1 MAIHGKRYRQAEGLV
16 DRAKAYTI
24 DEAVGL
30 LTQFPKT
37 KFDETVDLSFSL
49 GVDPKHADQLVRGTV
64 VLPHG
69 TGKSVRVLVFSQ
81 GDKAKEAQSSGA
93 DYVGYKDLVDK
104 IKTGWADFDVAIAS
118 PDTMGEVGK
127 LGKMLGPKG
136 LMPSPKAGTVTQ
148 DVAKAVKEVK
158 AGRIEF
164 KVDKDGNLHMRV
176 GKLSFPKEKLLE
188 NINTAVESVISARP
202 PAVKGQYIKNIAISA
217 TMSPGIR
224 LDVAGFESKK

>member
-1 MAIHGKRYRQAEGLV
+1 MAKQSKRYKQAVELV
-16 DRAKAYTI
+16 DSNKSYSV

-69 TGKSVRVLVFSQ
+69 TGKPVRVLVFSQ
-81 GDKAKEAQSSGA
+81 GDKAKEAQGAGA
-93 DYVGYKDLVDK
+93 DYVGYKDLIDK
-104 IKTGWADFDVAIAS
+104 IKTGWVEFDVAIAS

-127 LGKMLGPKG
+127 LGKILGPKG
-136 LMPSPKAGTVTQ
+136 LMPSPKAGTVTPN
-148 DVAKAVKEVK
+148 VAQAIKEVK

-164 KVDKDGNLHMRV
+164 KVDKDGNLHMVV
-176 GKLSFPKEKLLE
+176 GKRSFPNDKLVE
-188 NINTAVESVISARP
+188 NVSTAIESVINARP
-202 PAVKGQYIKNIAISA
+202 SAVKGQYIKGIALSA

-224 LDVAGFESKK
+224 LDVTKYMK